1 MKIALSQVKLS
12 SARGPMNRRSFLA
25 RSAAVATVCGAPG
38 MAAHASL
45 DPSPTPQSTP
55 DALPNHLNPPG
66 IQVAGIRMIPVV
78 GGKYK
83 VWTKKMGSGPVKVL
97 LLHGGPGFSHD
108 YLEAME
114 SFLPQAGIEMYYYD
128 QLGCGNSDRPND
140 PSLWTLERYTQEV
153 EEVRRGLGLEQ
164 FVLFG
169 HSWGGVLAMEYALNY
184 QQHLRGLVISNM
196 TAGTKAYLKR
206 TAALKLLLP
215 PAKLARLNALE
226 AAQDYDSPEYTQIMM
241 EDLYPRMICRIQPWP
256 EPVTRAFRLSNETI
270 YNQMQGKSEFLV
282 TGNLKNWER
291 WDRLQEIRVKALT
304 IGAQH
309 DEMDPDDMRRMATL
323 MQHATSV
330 ICPNGSHM
338 DLWDDQEFYFHHLLA
353 YLRTV

>member
-1 MKIALSQVKLS
+1 
-12 SARGPMNRRSFLA
+12 MNRRSFLA
-25 RSAAVATVCGAPG
+25 RSAAMATLCGAPG
-38 MAAHASL
+38 FANASGHEA
-45 DPSPTPQSTP
+45 SPTPQP
-55 DALPNHLNPPG
+55 APGALPNHLNPPR
-66 IQVAGIRMIPVV
+66 IQVAGIRMVPVA
-78 GGKYK
+78 GGNYK

-128 QLGCGNSDRPND
+128 QLGCGNSDRPDD

-153 EEVRRGLGLEQ
+153 EEVRQGLGLQQ
-164 FVLFG
+164 FVLYG
-169 HSWGGVLAMEYALNY
+169 HSWGGILALEYALNH

-196 TAGTKAYLKR
+196 TAGIKSYLKR
-206 TAALKLLLP
+206 TAALKLMLP

-226 AAQDYDSPEYTQIMM
+226 ARQAYDSPEYTQIMM
-241 EDLYPRMICRIQPWP
+241 EDLYPKMICRIQPWP

-282 TGNLKNWER
+282 TGNLKDWER
-291 WDRLQEIRVKALT
+291 WDRLHEIRVKALT

-323 MQHATSV
+323 MQNATSA

-338 DLWDDQEFYFHHLLA
+338 DMWDDQAFYFHHLLA